1 VRIRINR
8 IARGYFL
15 ISGSRI
21 FKVGD
26 FYMQEKLDKKKDG
39 NFKETNRKTNTKK
52 ILFRAV
58 NVAVVVGFGI
68 FLVYYLLNQVEI
80 EDIKNAFLNIYKPSL
95 IIGLVFMFSVDFFRA
110 YRTKILIGSPR
121 IGIGDMFLVSLV
133 RNAFNMVLPAR
144 TGELSYVYVLK
155 RKFKFPVEIGVST
168 LMIAL
173 VFDLVIVFSM
183 IVISIVIV
191 GINRYAISS
200 TNVILIA
207 AGLLI
212 AALLILF
219 YLSKFIRLFI
229 KIFDRVLSKYRI
241 GKSKVIQYIYK
252 KLVDTNK
259 NIELIQKRKIYIKVY
274 LASVPIRVLKFT
286 SYYFLIHAVLKP
298 MGFEFSD
305 LSFWVI
311 FLAAMAAEFSAV
323 MPTHALAGFGTYEGA
338 FVLAFV
344 MLGFNKEISIIV
356 GFSYH
361 IINLIFT
368 VAMGLLAIAI
378 LSMPFY
384 RVRK

>member
-1 VRIRINR
+1 MREGI
-8 IARGYFL
+8 FL

-39 NFKETNRKTNTKK
+39 NFKETNEKGNRKK
-52 ILFRAV
+52 IILRTL
-58 NVAVVVGFGI
+58 NVVIVVGFGI
-68 FLVYYLLNQVEI
+68 FLLYYLLNQVEI
-80 EDIKNAFLNIYKPSL
+80 GDIKNAFLNIYKPSL

-121 IGIGDMFLVSLV
+121 VGIGDMFLVSLV

-200 TNVILIA
+200 TSVVLIA

-219 YLSKFIRLFI
+219 YLSKFIKLFI
-229 KIFDRVLSKYRI
+229 KIFDKVLSKYRI
-241 GKSKVIQYIYK
+241 GKSKVIQYIYI

-274 LASVPIRVLKFT
+274 LASIPIRVLKFT

-298 MGFEFSD
+298 LGFEFSD

-344 MLGFNKEISIIV
+344 MLGFSKEISIIV

-368 VAMGLLAIAI
+368 VIMGLLAIAI

-384 RVRK
+384 RVRE

>member
-1 VRIRINR
+1 MREGI
-8 IARGYFL
+8 FL

-39 NFKETNRKTNTKK
+39 NFKETNEKGNRKKV
-52 ILFRAV
+52 ILRTI
-58 NVAVVVGFGI
+58 NVVIVVGFGI
-68 FLVYYLLNQVEI
+68 FLLYYLLNQVEI
-80 EDIKNAFLNIYKPSL
+80 GDIKKAFVNIYKPSL

-121 IGIGDMFLVSLV
+121 VGIGDMFLVSLV

-173 VFDLVIVFSM
+173 IFDLVIVFSM
-183 IVISIVIV
+183 IVISIIIV

-229 KIFDRVLSKYRI
+229 NIFDRVLSKYRI

-274 LASVPIRVLKFT
+274 LASIPIRVLKFT

-344 MLGFNKEISIIV
+344 MLGFSKEISIIV

-368 VAMGLLAIAI
+368 VVMGLLATAI
-378 LSMPFY
+378 LSMPFH

>member
-1 VRIRINR
+1 LREGI
-8 IARGYFL
+8 FL

-39 NFKETNRKTNTKK
+39 NFKETNEKGNRKK
-52 ILFRAV
+52 IILRTL
-58 NVAVVVGFGI
+58 NVVIVVGFGI
-68 FLVYYLLNQVEI
+68 FLLYYLLNQVEI
-80 EDIKNAFLNIYKPSL
+80 GDIKNAFLNIYKPSL

-121 IGIGDMFLVSLV
+121 VGIGDMFLVSLV

-200 TNVILIA
+200 TSVVLIA

-219 YLSKFIRLFI
+219 YLSKFIKLFI
-229 KIFDRVLSKYRI
+229 KIFDKVLSKYRI
-241 GKSKVIQYIYK
+241 GKSKVIQYIYI

-274 LASVPIRVLKFT
+274 LASIPIRVLKFT

-298 MGFEFSD
+298 LGFEFSD

-344 MLGFNKEISIIV
+344 MLGFSKEISIIV

-368 VAMGLLAIAI
+368 VIMGLLAIAI

-384 RVRK
+384 RVRE

>member
-1 VRIRINR
+1 
-8 IARGYFL
+8 
-15 ISGSRI
+15 
-21 FKVGD
+21 
-26 FYMQEKLDKKKDG
+26 
-39 NFKETNRKTNTKK
+39 
-52 ILFRAV
+52 LFRAI

-121 IGIGDMFLVSLV
+121 VGIGDMFLVSLV

-241 GKSKVIQYIYK
+241 GKRKVIQYIYK

-274 LASVPIRVLKFT
+274 LASIPIRVLKFI

-305 LSFWVI
+305 LSFWSI

-323 MPTHALAGFGTYEGA
+323 MPTHALAGFGTYE
-338 FVLAFV
+338 
-344 MLGFNKEISIIV
+344 
-356 GFSYH
+356 
-361 IINLIFT
+361 
-368 VAMGLLAIAI
+368 
-378 LSMPFY
+378 
-384 RVRK
+384 